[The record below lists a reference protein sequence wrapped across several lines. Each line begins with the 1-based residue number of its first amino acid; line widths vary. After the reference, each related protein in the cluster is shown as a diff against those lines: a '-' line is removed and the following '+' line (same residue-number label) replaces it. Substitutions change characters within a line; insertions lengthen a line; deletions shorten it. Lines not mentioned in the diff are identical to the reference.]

1 MEFGK
6 AFSFAFEDPDWLKK
20 LGIGALLMIIPII
33 GWLVVAGWGI
43 EVTRRVIQHDPQ
55 PLPDWSDFGGYLVKG
70 LQVFV
75 IGFVYALPVIL
86 VNACQQGITVFGQQG
101 NSSSDQTML
110 TVLMVVG
117 ICFGCV
123 SFIYSIFLG
132 FVLPAALG
140 SFAAT
145 GQMGAGFRFAEVFG
159 LVRAAPVAYLLTLL
173 GGFIASLI
181 ASLGLIVCII
191 GVLFTAVYATTINA
205 HLYGQAYNE
214 ATAARGL
221 KPAY

>member
-43 EVTRRVIQHDPQ
+43 EITKRVIQHDPQ
-55 PLPDWSDFGGYLVKG
+55 PLPDWSDFGGYLIKG

-75 IGFVYALPVIL
+75 IGFVYSLPVTL
-86 VNACQQGITVFGQQG
+86 VNICQQGVTVFGQQG
-101 NSSSDQTML
+101 NNSDQTIA

-123 SFIYSIFLG
+123 SFLYSIFLG
-132 FVLPAALG
+132 FIMPAALG
-140 SFAAT
+140 NFAAT
-145 GQMGAGFRFAEVFG
+145 GQMSAGFRFAEVFG
-159 LVRAAPVAYLLTLL
+159 MVRATPMAYLMALL
-173 GGFIASLI
+173 GGIVAGIIAVVGVI
-181 ASLGLIVCII
+181 ACVI
-191 GVLFTAVYATTINA
+191 GVLFTSVYAYTINA

-214 ATAARGL
+214 AKAVSGL
-221 KPAY
+221 KTAY

>member
-20 LGIGALLMIIPII
+20 LGIGALLMIIPFI

-43 EVTRRVIQHDPQ
+43 EITKRVIQRDPQ
-55 PLPDWSDFGGYLVKG
+55 PLPDWSDFGGNLMKG

-75 IGFVYALPVIL
+75 ISLVYSLPVVL
-86 VNACQQGITVFGQQG
+86 VNICQQGVTLYGQQG
-101 NSSSDQTML
+101 NTSDETMV

-123 SFIYSIFLG
+123 SFIYGIFLG
-132 FVLPAALG
+132 FILPAALG
-140 SFAAT
+140 NFAAT
-145 GQMGAGFRFAEVFG
+145 GQMSAGFRFGEVFG
-159 LVRAAPVAYLLTLL
+159 MVRAVPVAYLLALL
-173 GGFIASLI
+173 GGFVASLI
-181 ASLGLIVCII
+181 ASLGVILCVI
-191 GVLFTAVYATTINA
+191 GILFTAVYAYTINA

-214 ATAARGL
+214 AAAARGL

>member
-20 LGIGALLMIIPII
+20 LGIGALLMIIPFI

-43 EVTRRVIQHDPQ
+43 EITKRVIQRDPQ
-55 PLPDWSDFGGYLVKG
+55 PLPDWSDFGGNLMKG

-75 IGFVYALPVIL
+75 ISLVYSLPVVL
-86 VNACQQGITVFGQQG
+86 VNICQQGVTLYGQQG
-101 NSSSDQTML
+101 NTSDETMV

-140 SFAAT
+140 NFAAT
-145 GQMGAGFRFAEVFG
+145 GQMSAGFRFGEVFG
-159 LVRAAPVAYLLTLL
+159 MVRAVPVAYLLALL
-173 GGFIASLI
+173 GGFVASLI
-181 ASLGLIVCII
+181 ASLGVILCVI
-191 GVLFTAVYATTINA
+191 GILFTAVYAYTINA

-214 ATAARGL
+214 AAAARDL

>member
-33 GWLVVAGWGI
+33 GWMVVAGWGLEI
-43 EVTRRVIQHDPQ
+43 TKRVIQHDPQ
-55 PLPDWSDFGGYLVKG
+55 PLPDWSDFGGHLIKG

-75 IGFVYALPVIL
+75 IGFVYSLPTIL
-86 VNACQQGITVFGQQG
+86 INACQQGITIFGQQG
-101 NSSSDQTML
+101 NNSSDQTVTSIV
-110 TVLMVVG
+110 TVVA

-132 FVLPAALG
+132 FILPAALAN
-140 SFAAT
+140 FAAS
-145 GQMGAGFRFAEVFG
+145 GQMGAGFRFGDVFG
-159 LVRAAPVAYLLTLL
+159 MVRAAPMAYLMVFL
-173 GGFIASLI
+173 GGIVAGIIAV
-181 ASLGLIVCII
+181 LGLIVCFI
-191 GVLFTAVYATTINA
+191 GVLFTAVYAYTINA

-214 ATAARGL
+214 AAAARGL

>member
-6 AFSFAFEDPDWLKK
+6 AFSYAFEDPDWLKK

-43 EVTRRVIQHDPQ
+43 EITRRVIQHDPQ

-75 IGFVYALPVIL
+75 IAIVYSLPLIL
-86 VNACQQGITVFGQQG
+86 VNACQQGITLFSQQG
-101 NSSSDQTML
+101 NNSDQTMV
-110 TVLMVVG
+110 TILMVVA

-123 SFIYSIFLG
+123 SFLYGIFLG
-132 FVLPAALG
+132 FILPAALG
-140 SFAAT
+140 NFAAT
-145 GQMGAGFRFAEVFG
+145 GQMGAGFRFGEVFG
-159 LVRAAPVAYLLTLL
+159 MVRAVPVAYLLALL
-173 GGFIASLI
+173 GGFVASLI
-181 ASLGLIVCII
+181 ASLGVIVCVI
-191 GVLFTAVYATTINA
+191 GILFTSVYAYTINA

-214 ATAARGL
+214 AAAARGL
-221 KPAY
+221 KPA

>member
-43 EVTRRVIQHDPQ
+43 EITKRVIEHDPQ
-55 PLPDWSDFGGYLVKG
+55 PLPDWNDFGGYLVKG

-75 IGFVYALPVIL
+75 IGFVYSLPVTLI
-86 VNACQQGITVFGQQG
+86 NACQQGITIFSQQG
-101 NSSSDQTML
+101 NNSSDQTML
-110 TVLMVVG
+110 NIIMVVG

-123 SFIYSIFLG
+123 SFLYSIFLG
-132 FVLPAALG
+132 FILPAALG
-140 SFAAT
+140 NFAAT
-145 GQMGAGFRFAEVFG
+145 GQLGAGFRFSEVFG
-159 LVRAAPVAYLLTLL
+159 MVRSTPTAYLMAFL
-173 GGFIASLI
+173 GGIVAGIIAVAGLI
-181 ASLGLIVCII
+181 ACVI
-191 GVLFTAVYATTINA
+191 GVLATAAYAQTINA

-214 ATAARGL
+214 AAAARGL

>member
-43 EVTRRVIQHDPQ
+43 EITKRVIQHDPQ
-55 PLPDWSDFGGYLVKG
+55 PLPDWNDFGGYLIKG
-70 LQVFV
+70 LQVAV
-75 IGFVYALPVIL
+75 IGFVYSLPVTL
-86 VNACQQGITVFGQQG
+86 VNICQQGVTAFSQQG
-101 NSSSDQTML
+101 NNSSDQTI
-110 TVLMVVG
+110 VSILMVVG

-123 SFIYSIFLG
+123 SFLYSIFLG
-132 FVLPAALG
+132 FIMPAALG
-140 SFAAT
+140 NFAAT
-145 GQMGAGFRFAEVFG
+145 GQMSAGFRFGDVFG
-159 LVRAAPVAYLLTLL
+159 MVRAAPMAYLMALL
-173 GGFIASLI
+173 GGIVAGIITVVGLI
-181 ASLGLIVCII
+181 ACVI
-191 GVLFTAVYATTINA
+191 GVLATAVYASTINA

-214 ATAARGL
+214 AAAVRGL

>member
-43 EVTRRVIQHDPQ
+43 EITKRVIQRDPQ
-55 PLPDWSDFGGYLVKG
+55 PLPDWNDFGGYLIKG

-75 IGFVYALPVIL
+75 IGFVYSLPVTL
-86 VNACQQGITVFGQQG
+86 LNVCQQGITLFSQQG
-101 NSSSDQTML
+101 NNSDQTML
-110 TVLMVVG
+110 NIIMVVG

-123 SFIYSIFLG
+123 SFLYSIFLG
-132 FVLPAALG
+132 FILPAALG
-140 SFAAT
+140 NFAAT
-145 GQMGAGFRFAEVFG
+145 GQMGAGFRFGDVFAM
-159 LVRAAPVAYLLTLL
+159 VRAAPMAYLMAFL
-173 GGFIASLI
+173 GGIVAGIIAVV
-181 ASLGLIVCII
+181 GLVACII
-191 GVLFTAVYATTINA
+191 GVLVTSVYAYTINA

-214 ATAARGL
+214 AAAARGL